1 MQLGADIVSNDQP
14 GVRNVLATY
23 REEERATDFDTRRIE
38 LVRSREWLATASGVA
53 DEVARRRDAIMER
66 GRKQQD

>member
-1 MQLGADIVSNDQP
+1 M
-14 GVRNVLATY
+14 LATY

-38 LVRSREWLATASGVA
+38 LRRSQEWLASSSGVA

-66 GRKQQD
+66 GRSQQG